1 MQSMLPHLQNNNTSG
16 TTKILDSMYYYC
28 LLQALMS
35 CSMHAL
41 QIQRQSICH
50 HLKFIISKAFL
61 FSISQNRT
69 IHLVIIYYLSVPY
82 RPFMFILWQSIKI
95 DKNISYKQILKV
107 VYRVGQVCCIGMW
120 IVEPIPICTVRN
132 TICIIKIQLKKIC
145 LNRLCLVI
153 ILIGQYKLF
162 FLFLLVC
169 CKEIQEHFQQT
180 QIQGLLRAK
189 SINYLLHIRFFSLT
203 FLKYLLLHTNFV
215 IVVLNIFKKK
225 TKSKE
230 YK

>member
-1 MQSMLPHLQNNNTSG
+1 MNARCNQCYRIYK
-16 TTKILDSMYYYC
+16 TTTHQAQQKYSTLCRYYYC
-28 LLQALMS
+28 LLYALMS

-145 LNRLCLVI
+145 LN
-153 ILIGQYKLF
+153 G
-162 FLFLLVC
+162 
-169 CKEIQEHFQQT
+169 HH
-180 QIQGLLRAK
+180 
-189 SINYLLHIRFFSLT
+189 INWTI
-203 FLKYLLLHTNFV
+203 
-215 IVVLNIFKKK
+215 
-225 TKSKE
+225 
-230 YK
+230 